1 MRLTAIRSPISTE
14 TKMTPKNAPIQAM
27 KSSLSTLKIK
37 IAAWISIKGI
47 TALMMIA
54 ARMAF
59 GVYLK
64 RGVRK
69 SNVKRTT
76 IDIMM
81 FETAV

>member
-1 MRLTAIRSPISTE
+1 MRSPISTE
-14 TKMTPKNAPIQAM
+14 TKMTPKKAPIQAM

-54 ARMAF
+54 ARIAF

-69 SNVKRTT
+69 SNVKSTT